1 MEHRGVF
8 VTLVPE
14 IVDALGGRKPV
25 VAAGGIAD
33 GRGLAAAL
41 MLGAAGVLMGTRFY
55 ASQEAAGAQGAVS
68 EDSLLDHALVPP
80 QASPHR
86 RVLRT
91 CQTIL
96 LQREKIKR
104 DTIKQRGLQHRRQ
117 SGLKY
122 LMTDSTISHSLLH
135 ARPIE
140 VGLPLEIC
148 HHAVLIE
155 TRMLSKP
162 AQI

>member
-1 MEHRGVF
+1 VTVETFSGWSERKSLRKDRPGNWKSNSAGFCRQSVSTNRGARVS
-8 VTLVPE
+8 
-14 IVDALGGRKPV
+14 
-25 VAAGGIAD
+25 
-33 GRGLAAAL
+33 
-41 MLGAAGVLMGTRFY
+41 GTC
-55 ASQEAAGAQGAVS
+55 

-96 LQREKIKR
+96 LQRERIKL

-122 LMTDSTISHSLLH
+122 LMTDSTISHILLH